1 MASFQRHHVDG
12 SDWQDSQVPRSAG
25 RDAELTVRGLNRA
38 TLERQLLLERSEMP
52 VEAAL
57 EHLLGLQA
65 QTPQTWYA
73 GMWSRLRDFEPET
86 LSAMLA
92 ERRAVR
98 IALMRSTIHLV
109 SARDAWGLRPLVQ
122 PAHDRMLQG
131 NFGARL
137 AGLDRDEVVREG
149 RAIVDGRPV
158 TFKQLG
164 DTLLERWPGTDPAA
178 LSALIR
184 TAVPLVQVPPHGL
197 WRRSGAA
204 AHTSIDA
211 WLGESPADLPSI
223 DDVVVR
229 YLRAFGP
236 ASVMDAQTWS
246 GLTKLGEVFERLRPR
261 LVSFRDDTGRELFDL
276 PDAPR
281 PDPDTP
287 APARYLYD
295 YDNLLLSHADRR
307 RFLDPTVPARVPGT
321 ANAYPGTFLVDG
333 FVAGTWEVVRNGGRR
348 DATTLLIRPAVG
360 LTAADREALQAE
372 GSALLAF
379 LAPDGDNAD
388 VRVEAD
394 GGSGVEAPR
403 A

>member
-1 MASFQRHHVDG
+1 
-12 SDWQDSQVPRSAG
+12 VPRSKP
-25 RDAELTVRGLNRA
+25 RQDALTIRALNRA
-38 TLERQLLLERSEMP
+38 ALARQLLLERSEMP

-65 QTPQTWYA
+65 QTPQTWYV
-73 GMWSRLRDFEPET
+73 GMWSRLRDFDPEA
-86 LSAMLA
+86 LSALLA

-122 PAHDRMLQG
+122 PAHDRMLQS
-131 NFGARL
+131 NFGSRL
-137 AGLDRDEVVREG
+137 AGLDRDDVVQEG
-149 RAIVDGRPV
+149 RAIVDERPV

-164 DTLLERWPGTDPAA
+164 DRLAERWPEADAAA
-178 LSALIR
+178 LSMLLR
-184 TAVPLVQVPPHGL
+184 TAIPLVQVPPRGL

-204 AHTSIDA
+204 AHTSIEA
-211 WLGESPADLPSI
+211 WLGEPPADLPSI
-223 DDVVVR
+223 DDVIVR
-229 YLRAFGP
+229 YLGAFGP

-246 GLTKLGEVFERLRPR
+246 GLTRLGEIFDRLRPR

-307 RFLDPTVPARVPGT
+307 RVLDPAVPARVPGT

-348 DATTLLIRPAVG
+348 DGTTLLVHPAVS
-360 LTAADREALQAE
+360 LTAGDRHALE
-372 GSALLAF
+372 GEGTALHAF
-379 LAPDGDNAD
+379 LAPDEGNGD
-388 VRVEAD
+388 VRFDVAD
-394 GGSGVEAPR
+394 GSGVEAPHV
-403 A
+403 